1 MRIFN
6 SVPDVLVKED
16 IDLAQEF
23 YWKKTTGSGVE
34 GDEYTFGILMKG
46 LCLTNWIGDGFKL
59 LQVMKSREIIPNSV
73 IYNTLLHALCRNGE
87 VGRARSLMNEI
98 WRSLMM

>member
-1 MRIFN
+1 MFLSRKILIWLKSFIGRRQRGA
-6 SVPDVLVKED
+6 VLKAMNT
-16 IDLAQEF
+16 L
-23 YWKKTTGSGVE
+23 
-34 GDEYTFGILMKG
+34 FGILMKG